1 MQQFIEKY
9 RDQINGVL
17 TGFDRLVF
25 RGSLRRLNQG
35 RWDKGLQ
42 AFVAKGMEEYLWQ
55 NGILFKD
62 YQDHVKQISE
72 QLKQQT
78 VAPLKKQGVPV
89 EFLRDPKT
97 DKDALAREIAAKT
110 GIQSGTV
117 CVISALEPS
126 PTFEHR
132 GRHVIR
138 RMRPCHVLYH
148 YQVHPELGWLHARI
162 QTWFPFN
169 IQIAL
174 NGREWLARQMDREEL
189 KYVQHDNCFVWL
201 EDYGRAQAL
210 LKEQLVTNW
219 AALLEGFSRQ
229 LNPLRESIFNRYPTD
244 YYWTTYQSEW
254 ATDVVFKEAGF
265 LKRLMPLFVRHGML
279 SYASTDVL
287 RFLGRKVNLSGAI
300 PAYFNETLQ
309 ADVKRRQEGER
320 VKYQINGNSA
330 KFYDKA
336 YSEVGCVLRAAE
348 TTINTVKG
356 YRVYRPKEGGPE
368 GDLQWRDMRKGIA
381 DLHRRAE
388 VSENTNER
396 VMDSLASVD
405 DSRSIA
411 EMTGEIQQ
419 AVSWKGRRVRALHP
433 WAEDHELLT
442 AINHGEFLIN
452 GFRNRDLQK
461 LLYHAE
467 APADERPRRSAAVS
481 RSLRL
486 LRAHGL
492 IQKVSRTHRYQV
504 TPAGRAILVA
514 VLTTART
521 SLNQLNQ
528 LRQAA

>member
-1 MQQFIEKY
+1 MKQFIEKY

-35 RWDKGLQ
+35 WWDKGLK
-42 AFVAKGMEEYLWQ
+42 AFVARGMEEYLWQ
-55 NGILFKD
+55 NKILFKD

-72 QLKQQT
+72 RLKQQT
-78 VAPLKKQGVPV
+78 VEPLRKQGVPV
-89 EFLRDPKT
+89 EFLRDPKA

-110 GIQSGTV
+110 DIRSGTV

-132 GRHVIR
+132 GMHIIR
-138 RMRPCHVLYH
+138 RIRPCHVLYH

-169 IQIAL
+169 MQIAM
-174 NGREWLARQMDREEL
+174 NGREWLARQMDREGL

-201 EDYGRAQAL
+201 EDYSRAQGL
-210 LKEQLVTNW
+210 LEEQLSTNW

-229 LNPLRESIFNRYPTD
+229 LNPLRESVFERYPTD

-254 ATDVVFKEAGF
+254 ATDVVFKEAAF
-265 LKRLMPLFVRHGML
+265 LRQLMPLLVRHGML

-287 RFLGRKVNLSGAI
+287 RFFGRKVNLSGAI
-300 PAYFNETLQ
+300 PAYFNEILQ
-309 ADVKRRQEGER
+309 TDLKRRQEGER
-320 VKYQINGNSA
+320 VKYQLNGNSA

-336 YSEVGCVLRAAE
+336 YSQVGSVLRAE

-368 GDLQWRDMRKGIA
+368 NDLQWRDMRKGIA

-388 VSENTNER
+388 VSQKGNER
-396 VMDSLASVD
+396 VMDALASVD

-411 EMTGEIQQ
+411 EMTREIQKP
-419 AVSWKGRRVRALHP
+419 VIWNGRRVRALHP
-433 WAEDHELLT
+433 WAGDHELLT
-442 AINHGEFLIN
+442 AINHGDFLIN

-461 LLYHAE
+461 LLYDAE
-467 APADERPRRSAAVS
+467 APADERRRRSAAVS

-492 IQKVSRTHRYQV
+492 IQKVPRTHRYQV
-504 TPAGRAILVA
+504 TQTGRVILVA

-528 LRQAA
+528 LQQAA